1 MPITTRL
8 TRQFLPSLLAVLLLF
23 GGAVHAASIDPF
35 LGSFEGNV
43 EFDNDGTVERRDM
56 SVEIAEAETGFS
68 VSWTSV
74 RYLPDGRTKENSYTI
89 AFRPSE
95 RENIFASAMKPNIFG
110 KLVPLDPLKGEPF
123 VWSRIEGQ
131 TLTLFSL
138 FIDENGDY
146 EMQEYHRTLA
156 DGGLQLEFRR
166 LENGAEVRTIETFLT
181 RK

>member
-1 MPITTRL
+1 MSISAFL
-8 TRQFLPSLLAVLLLF
+8 TRQILPGLVAVLLLL
-23 GGAVHAASIDPF
+23 GAPASAASIEDF

-43 EFDNDGTVERRDM
+43 EFDNNGTSERRDM
-56 SVEIAEAETGFS
+56 SVEIAETDDGFS

-74 RYLPDGRTKENSYTI
+74 IYKSDGRTKEKSYTI
-89 AFRPSE
+89 DFQPSE
-95 RENIFASAMKPNIFG
+95 RENIFASAMKSNVFG
-110 KLVPLDPLKGEPF
+110 KQVPLNPLKGEPF
-123 VWSRIEGQ
+123 VWSRIEGE

-156 DGGLQLEFRR
+156 DGGLELEFRR
-166 LENGAEVRTIETFLT
+166 LSNGAEVRTIETFLS